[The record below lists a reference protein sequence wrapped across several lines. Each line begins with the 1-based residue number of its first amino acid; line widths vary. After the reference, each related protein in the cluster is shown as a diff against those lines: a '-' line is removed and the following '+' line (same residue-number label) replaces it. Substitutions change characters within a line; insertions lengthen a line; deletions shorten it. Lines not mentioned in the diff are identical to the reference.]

1 MSVQKSVE
9 LIGTG
14 SNVEEAV
21 AEAVDRAAVSLEG
34 IASFEIDRIEGVL
47 EGAKV
52 TYRVRLRLFFTL
64 MERLHG

>member
-34 IASFEIDRIEGVL
+34 ITSFEIDRIEGVL